1 MTEPDVVC
9 RSVGVPAHHS
19 SFLPSFFLEFPSQ
32 ASRLPVMSP
41 VYGLFAFLGQTKV
54 SIVRND
60 AMLTNVSE

>member
-1 MTEPDVVC
+1 MTEPDVPKRR
-9 RSVGVPAHHS
+9 RSGTPLI
-19 SFLPSFFLEFPSQ
+19 FPSFFLEFPSQ